1 MPTLPAYTNAAEVF
15 TAVAA
20 RLSRDPDELLAVA
33 GVRWTPLC
41 DAGANNAN
49 AYIHR
54 ALLAKGYT
62 PAQLAADPTIPP
74 LARRLAVFYA
84 LLDGAQTNEYGIEA
98 IEKLGELA
106 MEELKGFPVVDEQA
120 QQDPTGQGAIASG
133 TLSAL
138 DDVTYPWAG

>member
-1 MPTLPAYTNAAEVF
+1 MPSLPPYTNSAEVF

-20 RLSRDPDELLAVA
+20 RLSRDPAELATVA

-41 DAGANNAN
+41 EAGANNAN

-74 LARRLAVFYA
+74 LARRLAVFYT

-120 QQDPTGQGAIASG
+120 QQDPSGQGAIAGG

-138 DDVTYPWAG
+138 DEVTYPWAG

>member
-1 MPTLPAYTNAAEVF
+1 MPTLPAYTNTADVF
-15 TAVAA
+15 NSVAA
-20 RLSRDPDELLAVA
+20 RLNRDPAELATVA

-41 DAGANNAN
+41 QAGADNAN

-62 PAQLAADPTIPP
+62 PANLAADPTIPP
-74 LARRLAVFYA
+74 LARRLAVYYT

-98 IEKLGELA
+98 IKELGELA
-106 MEELKGFPVVDEQA
+106 MKELTGFPAVDEQA
-120 QQDPTGQGAIASG
+120 QQDPDGQGAIAHGS
-133 TLSAL
+133 LAAL